1 MIRMGRG
8 NRPDQPDTPVNN
20 NNTYTTGAQP
30 SYQYQSEAVAAPSR
44 AITDSESMARDIKE
58 GRLSGFV
65 GHGTVLTGETNF
77 EAMLR
82 VDGHLMGTVA
92 SDSGTLLVGTNGQV
106 DANISVAAALVNG
119 NVNGDI
125 IATDKIQLGRTARV
139 VGNITTPRLIL
150 EDGAVLEGSCSMF
163 VLLPAVGLA
172 NAAATLVGQNLG
184 AAKPERAERSVW
196 TAGFLNAGLLGVAG
210 LFFII
215 FPDLVISIFTQDP
228 AVAAY
233 GRDCLRIVGY
243 GYAFY
248 GLGMVM
254 ESSFNGA
261 GDAWTPTYLNFFVF
275 WLIEIPLAYLL
286 ATRFAWGPQG
296 VFWAITISFSIL
308 AVTSALVFKRGK
320 WKLKTV

>member
-1 MIRMGRG
+1 MGRG

-150 EDGAVLEGSCSMF
+150 EDGAVLEGSCSMLKAKEAQEHRAAEAETQYRNTNEYSTTTMTVDEDEDDTETLF
-163 VLLPAVGLA
+163 DSSEEIEEEEETV
-172 NAAATLVGQNLG
+172 AAT
-184 AAKPERAERSVW
+184 
-196 TAGFLNAGLLGVAG
+196 
-210 LFFII
+210 I
-215 FPDLVISIFTQDP
+215 
-228 AVAAY
+228 
-233 GRDCLRIVGY
+233 
-243 GYAFY
+243 
-248 GLGMVM
+248 
-254 ESSFNGA
+254 
-261 GDAWTPTYLNFFVF
+261 
-275 WLIEIPLAYLL
+275 
-286 ATRFAWGPQG
+286 
-296 VFWAITISFSIL
+296 
-308 AVTSALVFKRGK
+308 
-320 WKLKTV
+320 